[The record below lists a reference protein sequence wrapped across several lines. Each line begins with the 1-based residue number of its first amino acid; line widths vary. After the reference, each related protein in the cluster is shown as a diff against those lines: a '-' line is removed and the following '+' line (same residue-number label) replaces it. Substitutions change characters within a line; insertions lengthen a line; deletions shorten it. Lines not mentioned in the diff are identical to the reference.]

1 MDRVEVEEELN
12 RILLKI
18 AETQDAIRDGLEKA
32 SSSAQI
38 EELALRVIKDADYWI
53 GQCTRTTEAPS
64 ILLRRM
70 QIQLDRLKKIEKQ
83 IEGTRQR

>member
-1 MDRVEVEEELN
+1 LDRVEVEEELN

-18 AETQDAIRDGLEKA
+18 AETQDVILAGLEKD
-32 SSSAQI
+32 SSSAQM
-38 EELALRVIKDADYWI
+38 EDLALRVIKDADYWI
-53 GQCTRTTEAPS
+53 EQCTKTTEAPS

-83 IEGTRQR
+83 IEETRQR

>member
-1 MDRVEVEEELN
+1 LDRVEVEEELN

-18 AETQDAIRDGLEKA
+18 AETQDAILDCLEKD

-53 GQCTRTTEAPS
+53 EQCTRTTEAPS

>member
-18 AETQDAIRDGLEKA
+18 AETQDVILAGLEKD
-32 SSSAQI
+32 SSSAQM
-38 EELALRVIKDADYWI
+38 EDLALRVIKDADYWI
-53 GQCTRTTEAPS
+53 EQCTKTTEAPS

-83 IEGTRQR
+83 IEETRQR

>member
-18 AETQDAIRDGLEKA
+18 AETQDAILDILEKDH
-32 SSSAQI
+32 SSAQI

-53 GQCTRTTEAPS
+53 EQCTRTAEAPS

-70 QIQLDRLKKIEKQ
+70 QIQLDRLKNIEKQ
-83 IEGTRQR
+83 IEETRQR

>member
-12 RILLKI
+12 HILLKI
-18 AETQDAIRDGLEKA
+18 AETQDAILDDLEKDHP
-32 SSSAQI
+32 SAQI
-38 EELALRVIKDADYWI
+38 EELALGVIKEADYWI
-53 GQCTRTTEAPS
+53 EQCTRTTEAPS

-70 QIQLDRLKKIEKQ
+70 QIQLARLKKIEEQ

>member
-18 AETQDAIRDGLEKA
+18 AETQDAILNILENDP
-32 SSSAQI
+32 SSAQI
-38 EELALRVIKDADYWI
+38 EELALGVIRDADYWI
-53 GQCTRTTEAPS
+53 EQCTKTTEAPS

-83 IEGTRQR
+83 IEETRQR

>member
-18 AETQDAIRDGLEKA
+18 AETQDAILDGLEKD
-32 SSSAQI
+32 SSFAQI
-38 EELALRVIKDADYWI
+38 EELALRVIGDADYWI
-53 GQCTRTTEAPS
+53 EQCTRTTEAPS

-83 IEGTRQR
+83 IEGT